1 MAEEQEPVE
10 KLHSRRLYWLG
21 GRVELGAE
29 SVKKGKHLI
38 VLLLHA
44 MNQEIGVKMRG
55 DWAHFIHEMLLQVG
69 IDATTPYLLE
79 DFSRNYEILFNDDF
93 LPFWYGKEMQ
103 VIRDNGL
110 LLL

>member
-1 MAEEQEPVE
+1 MVEEQETVE

-21 GRVELGAE
+21 GPVELGTE

-38 VLLLHA
+38 VLVLHA
-44 MNQEIGVKMRG
+44 MNQEVAIKMRG
-55 DWAHFIHEMLLQVG
+55 DWAHFVHEMLQQVG